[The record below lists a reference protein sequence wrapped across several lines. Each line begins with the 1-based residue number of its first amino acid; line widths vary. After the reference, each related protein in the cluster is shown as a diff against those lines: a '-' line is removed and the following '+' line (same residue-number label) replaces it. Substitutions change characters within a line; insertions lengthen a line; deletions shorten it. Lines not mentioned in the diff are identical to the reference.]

1 MKITL
6 KLEEVAQFAL
16 GILVF
21 SQLNFAWWVFPA
33 LILVPD
39 IGMLGYTLNNKV
51 GATMYNLFH
60 HKGLAIV
67 IAAIGFYTQNEMVLL
82 AGTILFSHSALD
94 RIMGYGLKY
103 YTGFRF
109 THLGELPL
117 PKHKQEH
124 LAK

>member
-6 KLEEVAQFAL
+6 KLEEAAQFAL

-21 SQLNFAWWVFPA
+21 SQLSYAWWVFAA

-51 GATMYNLFH
+51 GAALYNLFH
-60 HKGLAIV
+60 HKGLAIAV
-67 IAAIGFYTQNEMVLL
+67 AVLGFYIQSEIVLL
-82 AGTILFSHSALD
+82 TGTILFSHSAMD

-103 YTGFRF
+103 DTGFRF
-109 THLGELPL
+109 THLGNLPE
-117 PKHKQEH
+117 PKHKT
-124 LAK
+124 AKV

>member
-6 KLEEVAQFAL
+6 KLEEAAQFAL

-21 SQLNFAWWVFPA
+21 NQLNFAWWVFPA

-39 IGMLGYTLNNKV
+39 IGMLGYTLSNKV
-51 GATMYNLFH
+51 GAAMYNIFH
-60 HKGLAIV
+60 HKGLAIA
-67 IAAIGFYTQNEMVLL
+67 IAILGFYTQNEVVLL

-103 YTGFRF
+103 NTGFRF
-109 THLGELPL
+109 THLGDLPL
-117 PKHKQEH
+117 PKHQR
-124 LAK
+124 

>member
-6 KLEEVAQFAL
+6 KLEEIAQFTL

-21 SQLNFAWWVFPA
+21 SQLNYAWWVFPA

-39 IGMLGYTLNNKV
+39 IGMLGYVINSKA
-51 GATMYNLFH
+51 GAALYNIFH

-67 IAAIGFYTQNEMVLL
+67 VAVLGFYIHNEAILL
-82 AGTILFSHSALD
+82 AGTILFSHSAMD

-103 YTGFRF
+103 KTGFRF
-109 THLGELPL
+109 THLGNLPE
-117 PKHKQEH
+117 PKHKTV
-124 LAK
+124 KV